1 MSDEHKKTRGAIKS
15 SLTRF
20 SNYFDYVKDNPEHVD
35 ILELESRLKQVE
47 TLIDQ
52 FNSVQLKIEQEDKD
66 FEQNEDSVHAIQ
78 REEFETKFFKVTSAV
93 KRFIQSSQP
102 SSSVDQQQTQTYNLI
117 NSPDI
122 KLPSLNIPN
131 FDGSYDQWLFFRDTF
146 CSLIHN
152 NNSLSPIQ
160 KFHYLRLSLKGSAA
174 DVIKS
179 LSISSENYQIAWQ
192 LLEERYE
199 NKQYIVNNHI
209 KAIFELPIALKESHS
224 NLRQILDG
232 IQKHLRA
239 LDVLNLPVNQWDA
252 LLIYLIT
259 SKLDNTTL
267 REWSLRTKSNELPTM
282 TDFIQF
288 LKDRCRLL
296 ESLENS
302 NLDKSKHNHN
312 NRQNSS
318 NKSFLA
324 NKAFTAKCS
333 FCSKNHSIYSCADF
347 SNLSPQNR
355 FNEVRRLNLC
365 VNCLKSGHN
374 VSACKSS
381 FCRTCGKPH
390 HTFLHFP
397 TNISPSA
404 AVARGGSGDAYL
416 VNGDSSG
423 GSALS
428 LPSDVAGVSSDSV
441 VLDTNTKNLSHH
453 AQASQILLATAL
465 VYILDTMGQT
475 HECRVLLDSG
485 STNHFMSQNLCDKLG
500 LRKQKIDF
508 NISGIA
514 QSDTRVQYKTVAKIL
529 SKFNGFKIALSC
541 LVLPTI
547 TGIVPA
553 TSFNANLLN
562 LPNDI
567 KLADPNFNKANQID
581 LLIGA
586 DLFWDLLCIGQIKLG
601 RNRPILQK
609 TKLGWIISGP
619 LLQNTPQSGTCNLSL
634 STLENALTKFW
645 ELEEIP
651 NKKFT
656 SHEEEV
662 CERHFTETVSQHADG
677 HFIVSIPLKQPKILW
692 RFDPSLDI
700 DTFELNTV
708 TYGTASAAFLAIR
721 SLQEVAHIHQH
732 TNPHV
737 CKVIINDFYVD
748 DLLTGCDTTDQAI
761 KLKSELSD
769 LLSGHGFI
777 LRKWTSNDVQIQNSS
792 PASLQIGTDQPNKTL
807 GILWTPTQDILQ
819 YSISQPDT
827 SARVSKRQILS
838 CIAQIFDPLGLLAPV
853 TITSK
858 LILQELWKLNISWDE
873 SIPSNL
879 YTIWTNYRAEF
890 VQLNAINFPRHVSCR
905 SPVSIQLH
913 GFSDASERAYG
924 AVVYIRSLDTQ
935 GNCFV
940 NILCAKTRVAP
951 LKPITIPRLELCGAL
966 LLAQLMS
973 KVKESMN
980 IDFDNIFY
988 WTDSQIVLCWLNTS
1002 PHTLKTFV
1010 ANRSSQMLQK
1020 ILQHFWTRWSK
1031 EYVSHLQHRTK
1042 WKTNGSQAIKV
1053 GSLVI
1058 IKEDGLPPL
1067 KWRIGRISQLHPG
1080 SDTIVRTVTVKTST
1094 GEYRR
1099 PMTKIAILPTSEPV
1113 ETLEA
1118 FKEGPF
1124 YVASNPERDAAAQET
1139 TAQAPIFRDCRPISG
1154 EVRHRTG
1161 CERIVPKKP
1170 K

>member
-1 MSDEHKKTRGAIKS
+1 
-15 SLTRF
+15 
-20 SNYFDYVKDNPEHVD
+20 
-35 ILELESRLKQVE
+35 
-47 TLIDQ
+47 
-52 FNSVQLKIEQEDKD
+52 
-66 FEQNEDSVHAIQ
+66 
-78 REEFETKFFKVTSAV
+78 
-93 KRFIQSSQP
+93 
-102 SSSVDQQQTQTYNLI
+102 
-117 NSPDI
+117 
-122 KLPSLNIPN
+122 
-131 FDGSYDQWLFFRDTF
+131 
-146 CSLIHN
+146 
-152 NNSLSPIQ
+152 
-160 KFHYLRLSLKGSAA
+160 
-174 DVIKS
+174 
-179 LSISSENYQIAWQ
+179 
-192 LLEERYE
+192 
-199 NKQYIVNNHI
+199 
-209 KAIFELPIALKESHS
+209 
-224 NLRQILDG
+224 
-232 IQKHLRA
+232 
-239 LDVLNLPVNQWDA
+239 
-252 LLIYLIT
+252 
-259 SKLDNTTL
+259 
-267 REWSLRTKSNELPTM
+267 
-282 TDFIQF
+282 
-288 LKDRCRLL
+288 
-296 ESLENS
+296 
-302 NLDKSKHNHN
+302 
-312 NRQNSS
+312 
-318 NKSFLA
+318 
-324 NKAFTAKCS
+324 
-333 FCSKNHSIYSCADF
+333 
-347 SNLSPQNR
+347 
-355 FNEVRRLNLC
+355 
-365 VNCLKSGHN
+365 
-374 VSACKSS
+374 
-381 FCRTCGKPH
+381 
-390 HTFLHFP
+390 
-397 TNISPSA
+397 
-404 AVARGGSGDAYL
+404 
-416 VNGDSSG
+416 
-423 GSALS
+423 
-428 LPSDVAGVSSDSV
+428 
-441 VLDTNTKNLSHH
+441 
-453 AQASQILLATAL
+453 
-465 VYILDTMGQT
+465 
-475 HECRVLLDSG
+475 
-485 STNHFMSQNLCDKLG
+485 MSQNLCDKLG

-645 ELEEIP
+645 ELEEIQ

-677 HFIVSIPLKQPKILW
+677 HFIVSIPLKQPESMLGESKALAKRRFLNLEQKLKKHPILKAEYHEFIQEYIDLGHMTICQDQRDGGFFMPHHCVVKEHSITTKLRVVFDGSAKSTSGYSVNDLMMVGPTIQNDLFSILIRFRKHNVVLGADITKMYRQVWVRKEQRHLQKILW

-973 KVKESMN
+973 KIKESMN

-1010 ANRSSQMLQK
+1010 ANRSSQIQELSDSASWRYINTSDNPADLLSRGLSPSTLHNSVIWFHGPNWLSKPEQQWPSYRTQNISTHTVSDLPELKERGTTLLSVENHFLPIINKISSFPKLQR
-1020 ILQHFWTRWSK
+1020 IFAYIIRFRNNLRS
-1031 EYVSHLQHRTK
+1031 
-1042 WKTNGSQAIKV
+1042 TNKQKYLGPLTPEELSIALISIIKV
-1053 GSLVI
+1053 VQKSAFPDDYHSLSAKKCVGSKSKLLSLHPFIDSDGAIRVGGRIENSDFSYDKKHPYILPNDHHITKIIARNEHIRLSHAGPQSLLASIRERFWPISGKRLTRKIVRECITCFRFSLKQEHYLMGNLPKFRVTPARPFISVGIDFGGPFLIRDRKGRNFKTSKAYIALFVCLSTKAIHIEIVSDLTTDCFLAAFRRFTSRRGICSLVI
-1058 IKEDGLPPL
+1058 SDNGATFVGASREL
-1067 KWRIGRISQLHPG
+1067 KQFIHSNQN
-1080 SDTIVRTVTVKTST
+1080 
-1094 GEYRR
+1094 E
-1099 PMTKIAILPTSEPV
+1099 IANNL
-1113 ETLEA
+1113 
-1118 FKEGPF
+1118 
-1124 YVASNPERDAAAQET
+1124 ASNQIKWSFIPLDHLILEEYGKQ
-1139 TAQAPIFRDCRPISG
+1139 QLNQ
-1154 EVRHRTG
+1154 
-1161 CERIVPKKP
+1161 
-1170 K
+1170 

>member
-381 FCRTCGKPH
+381 FVEH
-390 HTFLHFP
+390 
-397 TNISPSA
+397 
-404 AVARGGSGDAYL
+404 V
-416 VNGDSSG
+416 VN
-423 GSALS
+423 
-428 LPSDVAGVSSDSV
+428 
-441 VLDTNTKNLSHH
+441 H
-453 AQASQILLATAL
+453 
-465 VYILDTMGQT
+465 
-475 HECRVLLDSG
+475 
-485 STNHFMSQNLCDKLG
+485 
-500 LRKQKIDF
+500 
-508 NISGIA
+508 
-514 QSDTRVQYKTVAKIL
+514 
-529 SKFNGFKIALSC
+529 
-541 LVLPTI
+541 I
-547 TGIVPA
+547 T
-553 TSFNANLLN
+553 
-562 LPNDI
+562 
-567 KLADPNFNKANQID
+567 
-581 LLIGA
+581 
-586 DLFWDLLCIGQIKLG
+586 LFCIFQ
-601 RNRPILQK
+601 R
-609 TKLGWIISGP
+609 
-619 LLQNTPQSGTCNLSL
+619 
-634 STLENALTKFW
+634 
-645 ELEEIP
+645 
-651 NKKFT
+651 
-656 SHEEEV
+656 
-662 CERHFTETVSQHADG
+662 
-677 HFIVSIPLKQPKILW
+677 
-692 RFDPSLDI
+692 
-700 DTFELNTV
+700 
-708 TYGTASAAFLAIR
+708 
-721 SLQEVAHIHQH
+721 
-732 TNPHV
+732 
-737 CKVIINDFYVD
+737 
-748 DLLTGCDTTDQAI
+748 
-761 KLKSELSD
+761 
-769 LLSGHGFI
+769 
-777 LRKWTSNDVQIQNSS
+777 
-792 PASLQIGTDQPNKTL
+792 
-807 GILWTPTQDILQ
+807 
-819 YSISQPDT
+819 T
-827 SARVSKRQILS
+827 SARLQPLLGEAAVTEETELTQVKGTVLPVDRRQGPQ
-838 CIAQIFDPLGLLAPV
+838 IARALRRAANAMELA
-853 TITSK
+853 
-858 LILQELWKLNISWDE
+858 
-873 SIPSNL
+873 
-879 YTIWTNYRAEF
+879 R
-890 VQLNAINFPRHVSCR
+890 PR
-905 SPVSIQLH
+905 P
-913 GFSDASERAYG
+913 
-924 AVVYIRSLDTQ
+924 T
-935 GNCFV
+935 
-940 NILCAKTRVAP
+940 
-951 LKPITIPRLELCGAL
+951 
-966 LLAQLMS
+966 
-973 KVKESMN
+973 
-980 IDFDNIFY
+980 
-988 WTDSQIVLCWLNTS
+988 
-1002 PHTLKTFV
+1002 
-1010 ANRSSQMLQK
+1010 
-1020 ILQHFWTRWSK
+1020 WS
-1031 EYVSHLQHRTK
+1031 
-1042 WKTNGSQAIKV
+1042 
-1053 GSLVI
+1053 
-1058 IKEDGLPPL
+1058 
-1067 KWRIGRISQLHPG
+1067 
-1080 SDTIVRTVTVKTST
+1080 TVTHQVVRLYHFQAT
-1094 GEYRR
+1094 
-1099 PMTKIAILPTSEPV
+1099 LPE
-1113 ETLEA
+1113 L
-1118 FKEGPF
+1118 
-1124 YVASNPERDAAAQET
+1124 AAT
-1139 TAQAPIFRDCRPISG
+1139 P
-1154 EVRHRTG
+1154 
-1161 CERIVPKKP
+1161 
-1170 K
+1170 